1 MHGEMVPGMSEQFS
15 GDHTVVRSVERQ
27 SIRRGGPQ
35 REPSWKC
42 EPEEESKSRG
52 LVLVLLR

>member
-27 SIRRGGPQ
+27 SIWPQ